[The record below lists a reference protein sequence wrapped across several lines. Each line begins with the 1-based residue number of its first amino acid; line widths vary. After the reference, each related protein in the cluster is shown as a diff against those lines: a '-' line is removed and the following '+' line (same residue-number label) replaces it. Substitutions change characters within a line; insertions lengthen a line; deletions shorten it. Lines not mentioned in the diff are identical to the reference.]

1 MKISRDLLIFLAIIL
16 VSLAVPMVVK
26 GAVQPND
33 YVVWVFSVQDFKMQD
48 ENLVNIEYAVGYI
61 PIQAGSTY
69 TYTRANL
76 VTQINLTQP
85 TQINS
90 RMKTTIM
97 DFAYS
102 KGYNIK
108 KIVYQDY
115 NIVTP

>member
-1 MKISRDLLIFLAIIL
+1 MKISRDVLIFIAIIL
-16 VSLAVPMVVK
+16 VSLAVPMIAK

-33 YVVWVFSVQDFKMQD
+33 YVVWVFSVQNFEMQD

-61 PIQAGSTY
+61 PIQAGATY
-69 TYTRANL
+69 TFTRANL
-76 VTQINLTQP
+76 VTQINLTEP

-90 RMKTTIM
+90 RMKTTII
-97 DFAYS
+97 DFATS

-115 NIVTP
+115 NVANP